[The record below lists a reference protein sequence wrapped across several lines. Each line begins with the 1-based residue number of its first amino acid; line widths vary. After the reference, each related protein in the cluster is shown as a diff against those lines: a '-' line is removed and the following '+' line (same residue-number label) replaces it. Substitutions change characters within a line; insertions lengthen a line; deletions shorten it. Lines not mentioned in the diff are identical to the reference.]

1 LEKRNKIMTEV
12 LKELEPKEV
21 FHYFEEICNIP
32 HGSGNIEKI
41 SDYLVNFAKERN
53 LFYIQDELKN
63 VIIIKEASCG
73 YEDAEP
79 VIIQGHM
86 DMVAVKT
93 PECTIDMEKEPLE
106 LAIDGDYVYAKGT
119 SLGGDDGIAVA
130 YALALLDSTEIAH
143 PRLEVVL
150 TVDEETGMEGAR
162 GIDLSMLKGHKLLNL
177 DSEEEGIFLT
187 SCAGGAR
194 VKCELPLCWE
204 EAEGTLYEVS
214 IGGLLGGHS
223 GSEIHKER
231 GNSNSLF
238 GRLLIESEEGTECR
252 LVQIE
257 GGLADNAIPRET
269 KATILVLEKED
280 VFEKNLRSFEGR
292 VKKELESKDPG
303 FLVRI
308 ERKERVKREVFSKE
322 STRKAA
328 ALLFSLPNG
337 VQAMSMDVDGLVE
350 TSLNMGIVE
359 TKKEAFSIEF
369 SVRSSVGSAKEML
382 IQKLTV
388 ITGLCGG
395 VCFVSGS
402 YPGWAYRKNSP
413 LRDTMIRVYREM
425 YGREPEIQ
433 AIHAGLECGLLAEKI
448 PDLDCVSL
456 GPDMKDIHT
465 TEEKLSISSVK
476 RVWEYCIEVLKQK
489 ERR

>member
-1 LEKRNKIMTEV
+1 MTEV

-63 VIIIKEASCG
+63 VIIIKEASKG
-73 YEDAEP
+73 FEGAEP

-93 PECTIDMEKEPLE
+93 PESKLDMEKEPLQ
-106 LAIDGDYVYAKGT
+106 LAIDGDYVYARET

-130 YALALLDSTEIAH
+130 YALALLDSEKIEH
-143 PRLEVVL
+143 PRLEIVL

-162 GIDLSMLKGHKLLNL
+162 GIDLSMLKGHRLLNL

-194 VKCELPLCWE
+194 VNCELPLKWE

-214 IGGLLGGHS
+214 IRGLLGGHS
-223 GSEIHKER
+223 GAEIHKER
-231 GNSNSLF
+231 GNSNSLS
-238 GRLLIESEEGTECR
+238 GRLLTECADGTEYR
-252 LVQIE
+252 IVGIE

-269 KATILVLEKED
+269 KAEVLVLKNED
-280 VFEKNLRSFEGR
+280 VFEENIRIFEEKL
-292 VKKELESKDPG
+292 KKELESKDPG
-303 FLVRI
+303 VQIFT
-308 ERKERVKREVFSKE
+308 EKKEHAKRKGFSKE
-322 STRKAA
+322 CSHKAA
-328 ALLFSLPNG
+328 SLLFMLPNG
-337 VQAMSMDVDGLVE
+337 VQAMSMDVAGLVE

-359 TKKEAFSIEF
+359 TKKETFRIEF
-369 SVRSSVGSAKEML
+369 SVRSSIESAKEAL
-382 IQKLTV
+382 IKKMEV

-395 VCFVSGS
+395 SCKVSGS

-413 LRDTMIRVYREM
+413 LREMMIRVYREM
-425 YGREPEIQ
+425 YKKEPEIQ

-476 RVWEYCIEVLKQK
+476 RVWEYCIEVLKQ
-489 ERR
+489 R

>member
-1 LEKRNKIMTEV
+1 MTEV

-63 VIIIKEASCG
+63 VIITKEASDG
-73 YEDAEP
+73 YEEAEP

-93 PECTIDMEKEPLE
+93 PECKLDMEKEPLQ
-106 LAIDGDYVYAKGT
+106 LAIDGDYVYAKET

-130 YALALLDSTEIAH
+130 YALALLDSEKIEH
-143 PRLEVVL
+143 PRLEIVL

-162 GIDLSMLKGHKLLNL
+162 GIDLSMLKGHRLLNL

-194 VKCELPLCWE
+194 VNCELPLQWE
-204 EAEGTLYEVS
+204 EAEGTLYEVD
-214 IGGLLGGHS
+214 IRGLLGGHS

-231 GNSNSLF
+231 GNSNSLS
-238 GRLLIESEEGTECR
+238 GRLLTECADGTEYR
-252 LVQIE
+252 IVRIE

-269 KATILVLEKED
+269 KAEVLVLKNEDIFEQNIRIFEEK
-280 VFEKNLRSFEGR
+280 
-292 VKKELESKDPG
+292 VKKELESKDSG
-303 FLVRI
+303 FQVFM
-308 ERKERVKREVFSKE
+308 EKKEHMKREVFSKE
-322 STRKAA
+322 CSHKAA
-328 ALLFSLPNG
+328 ALLFLLPNG
-337 VQAMSMDVDGLVE
+337 VQAMSMDVEGLVE

-359 TKKEAFSIEF
+359 TKKEAFRIEF
-369 SVRSSVGSAKEML
+369 SVRSSIESAKEAL
-382 IQKLTV
+382 IKKLAA
-388 ITGLCGG
+388 ITELCGG
-395 VCFVSGS
+395 SYRVSGS

-413 LRDTMIRVYREM
+413 LREMMIRIYREM
-425 YGREPEIQ
+425 YGKEPEIQ

-448 PDLDCVSL
+448 PELDCVSL

-476 RVWEYCIEVLKQK
+476 RVWEYCIEVLKQ
-489 ERR
+489 R

>member
-1 LEKRNKIMTEV
+1 MTEV

-63 VIIIKEASCG
+63 VIITKEASDG
-73 YEDAEP
+73 YEETEP

-93 PECTIDMEKEPLE
+93 PECKLDMEKEPLQ
-106 LAIDGDYVYAKGT
+106 LAVDGDYVYAKET

-130 YALALLDSTEIAH
+130 YALALLDSEKIEH
-143 PRLEVVL
+143 PRLEIVL

-162 GIDLSMLKGHKLLNL
+162 GIDLSMLKGHRLLNL

-194 VKCELPLCWE
+194 VNCELPLQWE
-204 EAEGTLYEVS
+204 EAEGTLYEVD
-214 IGGLLGGHS
+214 IRGLLGGHS

-231 GNSNSLF
+231 GNSNSLA
-238 GRLLIESEEGTECR
+238 GRLLTECADGTGYR
-252 LVQIE
+252 IVRIE

-269 KATILVLEKED
+269 KAEVLVLKNEDIFEQNIRTFEEK
-280 VFEKNLRSFEGR
+280 

-303 FLVRI
+303 FQVFM
-308 ERKERVKREVFSKE
+308 EKKEYTKREVFSKE
-322 STRKAA
+322 CSHKAA
-328 ALLFSLPNG
+328 ALLFLLPNG
-337 VQAMSMDVDGLVE
+337 VQAMSMDVEGLVE

-359 TKKEAFSIEF
+359 TKKEAFRIEF
-369 SVRSSVGSAKEML
+369 SVRSSIESAKEAL
-382 IQKLTV
+382 IKKLAA
-388 ITGLCGG
+388 ITELCGG
-395 VCFVSGS
+395 SYRVSGS

-413 LRDTMIRVYREM
+413 LREMMIRIYREM
-425 YGREPEIQ
+425 YGKEPEIQ

-448 PDLDCVSL
+448 PELDCVSL

-476 RVWEYCIEVLKQK
+476 RVWEYCIEVLKQ
-489 ERR
+489 R